1 MVQPLRRLTE
11 RLTYGLAK
19 KVSLFVGI
27 LLTSFTAIL
36 TTANIVAEQEV
47 IEDRLIRRAKTDAAM
62 LADFASNYLVDLRI
76 DELRLIVQDIQR
88 RDDILYAFVLDGGDR
103 LIANGD
109 IGDDHLFDLVE
120 DPLSRH
126 VRKHGSGT
134 MRVDDDGLHVAEPV
148 ILGFEELGSV
158 RIGMSTDQM
167 HQDLAAVRNRNLL
180 IGLAFLAVSLAFN
193 QPLVRRITR
202 PLGQLTASIQA
213 ASNGEFEQRIEIH
226 TNDEIE
232 TLATAFNRMLG
243 QLRDHTTQIRELA
256 YFDPVTGLP
265 NRVFLKEALATAIA
279 DSARRGTRSAVLFLD
294 LDRFKLINDT
304 FGHEAGDRLLLGFAQ
319 RLTECLRTSDFVS
332 TGGSELST
340 VARLGGGEFTIVLRD
355 IKQPADA
362 AVVANRILEML
373 RRPFDLGGMS
383 VVVGTSI
390 GIAIF
395 PKDGSDPDSLLKNA
409 DAAMYEAK
417 ENGRNNLQFYSKRL
431 SARILERVTLER
443 ELREALERGHFVL
456 HYQPQLD
463 LGDLEVTG
471 FEALLR
477 WEHPVR
483 GLIPPDVF
491 IPLAEETRL
500 IRPIGAWVLHTACAQ
515 ARRWID
521 AGLQLDRISVNLSTV
536 QIQQEDFVSII
547 ACILQDNGLAPE
559 LLELEITETTVMA
572 DPDETSRAL
581 SALQALGVRLAID
594 DFGTGYSSLAYLK
607 RFPLDRLKI
616 DRSFIRDIA
625 NDVDDEA
632 IVSAI
637 IAMAHSLNL
646 EVVAEGVETEE
657 QLDFLR
663 AHRCDLGQGF
673 LFSRPVPAEDIP
685 AWCALQRRR
694 HRQASLASAS

>member
-1 MVQPLRRLTE
+1 MAQPLRRFTE

-27 LLTSFTAIL
+27 LLTSFTATL
-36 TTANIVAEQEV
+36 TTANIVAEQKV

-109 IGDDHLFDLVE
+109 IGDERLFDIV
-120 DPLSRH
+120 DDTLSRY
-126 VRKHGSGT
+126 VRELGSGT
-134 MRVDDDGLHVAEPV
+134 MRVDDAGLHVAEPV
-148 ILGFEELGSV
+148 ILGFAELGSV
-158 RIGMSTDQM
+158 RIGMSTEQM
-167 HQDLAAVRNRNLL
+167 HKDLAAVRNRNLL

-202 PLGQLTASIQA
+202 PLGLLTASTQA

-232 TLATAFNRMLG
+232 TLATAFNRMLD

-256 YFDPVTGLP
+256 FFDPVTGLP
-265 NRVFLKEALATAIA
+265 NRVFLKEALATALA
-279 DSARRGTRSAVLFLD
+279 DSTRRRTRSAVLFLD

-304 FGHEAGDRLLLGFAQ
+304 FGHEAGDRLLQGFAQ

-332 TGGSELST
+332 ARGSELST
-340 VARLGGGEFTIVLRD
+340 VARLGGDEFTIVLRD

-395 PKDGSDPDSLLKNA
+395 PTDGSDPDSLLKNA

-417 ENGRNNLQFYSKRL
+417 ENGRNNLQFYSRRL

-443 ELREALERGHFVL
+443 ELREALERGHFAL

-463 LGDLEVTG
+463 LNDLRVTG

-477 WEHPVR
+477 WQHPTR

-500 IRPIGAWVLHTACAQ
+500 IRPIGAWVLDTACAQ

-521 AGLQLDRISVNLSTV
+521 AGLELDRISVNLSTV
-536 QIQQEDFVSII
+536 QIQQEDFVSIT
-547 ACILQDNGLAPE
+547 ARILENNGLSAKM
-559 LLELEITETTVMA
+559 LELEITETTVMT

-616 DRSFIRDIA
+616 DRSFIHDIA

-646 EVVAEGVETEE
+646 EVVAEGVETKE

-663 AHRCDLGQGF
+663 AHGCDLGQGF
-673 LFSRPVPAEDIP
+673 LFGRPVPAEHIP
-685 AWCALQRRR
+685 AWCARRR
-694 HRQASLASAS
+694 VDRRGALAPAG